1 MNQQNL
7 PKHYRVYDQHTYNG
21 IEICLE
27 TWYAFKET
35 IEGYWII
42 SEYAYG
48 YSYYQDYKEIKWLK
62 ETKQVRWVSK
72 NSRRRYCYPTL
83 DEALQS
89 FKIRKQRQNDI
100 LKLQLEKSTM
110 IVENLDNICEQNLDT
125 LTRHYTIGEPPSQYR
140 YAFDY

>member
-1 MNQQNL
+1 MKQQNL

-35 IEGYWII
+35 LEGYWIV
-42 SEYAYG
+42 SEYAYN
-48 YSYYQDYKEIKWLK
+48 YYQDCKEIKWLK
-62 ETKQVRWVSK
+62 ETKQVRWVNK
-72 NSRRRYCYPTL
+72 TSRRRYCYPTL

-110 IVENLDNICEQNLDT
+110 VVENLDNICEQSLDS
-125 LTRHYTIGEPPSQYR
+125 LMKWYKIGKLHSNCCFN
-140 YAFDY
+140 FD